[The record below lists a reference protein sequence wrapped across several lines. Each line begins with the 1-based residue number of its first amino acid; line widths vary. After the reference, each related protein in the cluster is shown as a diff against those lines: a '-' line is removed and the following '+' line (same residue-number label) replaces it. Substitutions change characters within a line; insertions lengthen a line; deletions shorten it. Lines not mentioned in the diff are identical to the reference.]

1 MGAKKFIAAC
11 VLMRS
16 KILWI
21 KSERVFKT
29 MALHLNLVATLARTL
44 IDQLLDEILSVA
56 KGFEDERQ
64 RDR

>member
-44 IDQLLDEILSVA
+44 IDQLLDEPLLGSELFGARVLP
-56 KGFEDERQ
+56 R
-64 RDR
+64 R

>member
-1 MGAKKFIAAC
+1 
-11 VLMRS
+11 MRS

-44 IDQLLDEILSVA
+44 IDQLLDEPLLGSELFGARVLP
-56 KGFEDERQ
+56 R
-64 RDR
+64 R